1 MTVPPQEK
9 ELVAKGISVAA
20 GCRPSMDGYLA
31 ASQKGRATREEI
43 KQAVRGCSRRLRQSR
58 GHEGGPAHLDEER
71 EVVSFGFLGGPIR
84 TKAHDASV

>member
-43 KQAVRGCSRRLRQSR
+43 KQAVR
-58 GHEGGPAHLDEER
+58 
-71 EVVSFGFLGGPIR
+71 
-84 TKAHDASV
+84 